1 MAFFDEKTRENFRE
15 QVNFLLNRGPNLD
28 DEFWDGLEEVLILSD
43 LGAVCAGEIVDDLKY
58 KATANALK
66 DAYEVFDV
74 LDKEIASKFATSDKL
89 FFDSNKACFIFVGIN
104 GTGKTTTVG
113 KLASELVQKNNKVI
127 IGSADTYRAAATEQL
142 QIWADRAGVQI
153 VSKNRGSD
161 PASVA
166 FETIEI
172 AKNQNANFAL
182 IDTSGR
188 LHTSDDLMRELKK
201 IVSVVKKQ
209 SEIPV
214 YTILVIDATTGQN
227 GLQQAEVFN
236 EFLDLDGLVIT
247 KLDGT
252 AKAGIAVQIS
262 EKLKLPVLKIGIG
275 EGIDDLKDFDALDFA
290 KALVG
295 AFDERYK
302 S

>member
-1 MAFFDEKTRENFRE
+1 M
-15 QVNFLLNRGPNLD
+15 
-28 DEFWDGLEEVLILSD
+28 
-43 LGAVCAGEIVDDLKY
+43 
-58 KATANALK
+58 
-66 DAYEVFDV
+66 
-74 LDKEIASKFATSDKL
+74 
-89 FFDSNKACFIFVGIN
+89 
-104 GTGKTTTVG
+104 
-113 KLASELVQKNNKVI
+113 
-127 IGSADTYRAAATEQL
+127 
-142 QIWADRAGVQI
+142 
-153 VSKNRGSD
+153 SKNRGSD

-214 YTILVIDATTGQN
+214 YTILVTDSTTGQN